1 MRTGAL
7 ERVNTI
13 YSVIGQWWAELA
25 NPSIICVT
33 VGPEPTKHN
42 YILTVPWRKSIK
54 HCHNCNP
61 TSHVRTYIL
70 LVHNVDIYSLYKTNY
85 RKSQISETYVKT
97 HNGLEKLST

>member
-7 ERVNTI
+7 ERVNAI

-54 HCHNCNP
+54 HCHNCN
-61 TSHVRTYIL
+61 
-70 LVHNVDIYSLYKTNY
+70 VDIYSLYKTNY